1 MNPNTEFQL
10 LEMTNRLSV
19 LRCWHCQGVPATTR
33 DEVKKTIARENYD
46 IFWEW
51 YPYIDNEDEMTAA
64 LAAAQLAELQ

>member
-1 MNPNTEFQL
+1 MNPNNEFQL

-46 IFWEW
+46 IF
-51 YPYIDNEDEMTAA
+51 
-64 LAAAQLAELQ
+64 